1 MMFQIKHTKQN
12 FLRSNFFKIILI
24 FFLILILFFSFNT
37 NWARSFVSNIFY
49 PFFKTGDFFYGTI
62 GQIPNYFYD
71 KNELVKE
78 NEELLNKIENLY
90 NNISDY
96 ESIKYENQKLRQEIG
111 LKPVGNFITTAV
123 IAKPPQ
129 IPLDSLFLDKGT
141 DSGMGNGDFVL
152 ASERILIGKIVRA
165 SKNRTTASLNS
176 FAGVITYGFVARTDE
191 PLEIKGSGGGN
202 METKVPIDFDIVVGD
217 KIMIGGS
224 LNYLVAV
231 VGIIEEDKSS
241 GFKKILMSLPVNISK
256 INIVFIEHI
265 INE

>member
-1 MMFQIKHTKQN
+1 MIFQIKHTKPI

-24 FFLILILFFSFNT
+24 FFLILVLFFIFNT
-37 NWARSFVSNIFY
+37 NLVRSFVSSIFN
-49 PFFKTGDFFYGTI
+49 PFFRAGNYFYETI
-62 GQIPNYFYD
+62 GQMPKFFFDRNKLIEENA
-71 KNELVKE
+71 ELS
-78 NEELLNKIENLY
+78 NKIENLY
-90 NNISDY
+90 NNITNY
-96 ESIKYENQKLRQEIG
+96 ESLKYENQKLRQEIG
-111 LKPVGNFITTAV
+111 LKPTGNFITTAV

-141 DSGMGNGDFVL
+141 EGGIDNGDFVL
-152 ASERILIGKIVRA
+152 TSERILIGKIVRT

-191 PLEIKGSGGGN
+191 PLEIKGAGGGN
-202 METKVPIDFDIVVGD
+202 LETKVPIDFDIIVGD
-217 KIMIGGS
+217 KIMVSGS

-231 VGIIEEDKSS
+231 VGVIEEDKSS

-256 INIVFIEHI
+256 INIVFVEHI